1 MASKRDYYEVLGVS
15 KTATDEE
22 LKKAYRKLA
31 KKYHPDAN
39 PDNKEEA
46 EAKFKEVNEAYETL
60 SDPQKRRMYDQF
72 GHNGPQG
79 FGGAGGPF
87 GGGNYYSYTSSGFD
101 GFSDFG
107 DLGDIFSSFFGG
119 GARAGARQQRGPRKG
134 ADLNL
139 NLEITFEEA
148 FLGVEKQISITR
160 PETCD
165 VCHGSGAKPGTTV
178 TKCAVCNGTGT
189 VKQVQNTIL
198 GQMQTTRTCTNCH
211 GTGEV
216 IKEPCD
222 NCKGK
227 GTVRKQPK
235 IRVKIPAGIDD
246 NQTVVLKGEGEPGEK
261 GGPKGDLYITVRIK
275 RSNVFTRQ
283 GTTVSCEI
291 PITIT
296 QATLG
301 ANLKIPMVDGST
313 ETYTIPEGTQ
323 TGTKF
328 TIRERGFK
336 SLNSN
341 SRGNFVFTVVVQT
354 PKRLNK
360 EQRELIEKL
369 AVTMNEQPPVKK
381 RGLFG

>member
-323 TGTKF
+323 TGTKS